1 MKHSFAPNPDLE
13 ICPSLR
19 RSQSCWWGRQT
30 QPGNGIAINKE
41 QRDYSD
47 MCLNVGNRKENIWT
61 LFLAKQAVSQSTVR
75 YYCKLN
81 CSNFTENGFV
91 LLGHL
96 QI

>member
-1 MKHSFAPNPDLE
+1 MKHSFAPNQDLE

-47 MCLNVGNRKENIWT
+47 MCL
-61 LFLAKQAVSQSTVR
+61 
-75 YYCKLN
+75 LN
-81 CSNFTENGFV
+81 LV
-91 LLGHL
+91 LVADGDHNY
-96 QI
+96 

>member
-1 MKHSFAPNPDLE
+1 MKHSFAPNPDLG

-47 MCLNVGNRKENIWT
+47 MCLYVHQYQNWRPP
-61 LFLAKQAVSQSTVR
+61 VSSGESER
-75 YYCKLN
+75 
-81 CSNFTENGFV
+81 GP
-91 LLGHL
+91 G
-96 QI
+96 